1 MANQYYLVPNSSG
14 TAFTGTGM
22 TPDGTFP
29 DGVIPCTEEQA
40 KNFQAYVPN
49 MSTTPPSVVS
59 APSAQLLA
67 QAQAIQRALIKSSF
81 ITASTA
87 NVTDSN
93 GIIWEGGMQSGNSIF
108 LGCQLAQQAG
118 QTTITLYDASKA
130 PHSMTIAEGM
140 GVAALIGAA
149 YQQALATKNSL
160 YAQIDAATSVAA
172 VQAIVWP

>member
-1 MANQYYLVPNSSG
+1 MAKEYYLVPNAAG
-14 TAFTGTGM
+14 TAFTGTGT

-49 MSTTPPSVVS
+49 MSTTPPTVVS

-67 QAQAIQRALIKSSF
+67 QAQAAQRALIKSSF

-140 GVAALIGAA
+140 GVAALIGTA
-149 YQQALATKNSL
+149 YQEALAKKNTL
-160 YAQIDAATSVAA
+160 YANIDAAKSVSE
-172 VQAIVWP
+172 VQSVTW